1 MRSGFRV
8 GKIFGIDIRV
18 DWSWL
23 LILLL
28 VTWNLGTM
36 FGEIH
41 RDWGAAPVWG
51 VAIVAALLFFGSVL
65 AHELAHSLVAR
76 ARGIPVR
83 NITLFLF
90 GGVSD
95 IQREPASP
103 GAEFL
108 MAIVGPLT
116 SIVLGG
122 LLVLLAGAITG
133 STQDVVADPIQ
144 AAARLSPLLTL
155 VVWLGS
161 VNVTVGL
168 FNLTPG
174 FPLDGGRVLRSIL
187 WAVTGNLRRAT
198 RWAAGVGQA
207 IAWIMI
213 VAGVAMTFGAQIPF
227 FGTGLGG
234 GLWLAFIGWFLNS
247 ASVQSYQQVVVH
259 DVLGGVPV
267 SRMMRQDPPTCQ
279 PTCTITRLVHEHI
292 LGTDD
297 QAFPV
302 LDGGR
307 IIGLVTLEDVRR
319 IAREAWDST
328 TVRDI
333 MTPAERLVVVAPE
346 EDASQAL
353 EKLTSVDVR
362 QLPVVRD
369 GELVGLL
376 RRRDVIRWLQL
387 HAESIRGRTR

>member
-1 MRSGFRV
+1 MRSGFGV
-8 GKIFGIDIRV
+8 GKVFGIEIRV

-28 VTWNLGTM
+28 VIWNLGTT
-36 FGEIH
+36 FGEMH
-41 RDWGAAPVWG
+41 RDWSMALVWG
-51 VAIVAALLFFGSVL
+51 TAIVAALLFFGSVL

-83 NITLFLF
+83 DITLFLF

-122 LLVLLAGAITG
+122 LLVLLAGAG
-133 STQDVVADPIQ
+133 VGPVQDAIADPAQ

-155 VVWLGS
+155 TVWLGS

-187 WAVTGNLRRAT
+187 WAATGNLRRAT

-213 VAGVAMTFGAQIPF
+213 VGGIAMTFGARIPF

-267 SRMMRQDPPTCQ
+267 SRMMRKDPPTCQ

-297 QAFPV
+297 QGFPV

-307 IIGLVTLEDVRR
+307 LVGIVTLEDVRR
-319 IAREAWDST
+319 IAREAWDT
-328 TVRDI
+328 TSVRDV
-333 MTPAERLVVVAPE
+333 MTPADRLVAVTPE
-346 EDASQAL
+346 EEASQAL
-353 EKLTSVDVR
+353 EKLTSADVR
-362 QLPVVRD
+362 QLPVVCD

-376 RRRDVIRWLQL
+376 RRRDVIKWLQL
-387 HAESIRGRTR
+387 HAESMRG

>member
-8 GKIFGIDIRV
+8 GKILGIEIRA

-28 VTWNLGTM
+28 VIWNLSTT

-41 RDWGAAPVWG
+41 RDWGPALVWG
-51 VAIVAALLFFGSVL
+51 TSIVAALLFFGSVL

-83 NITLFLF
+83 DITLFLF
-90 GGVSD
+90 GGVSS
-95 IQREPASP
+95 IQREPSSA

-108 MAIVGPLT
+108 MAIAGPLT

-122 LLVLLAGAITG
+122 LLLLLAGGGAGFVQDAI
-133 STQDVVADPIQ
+133 ADPAQ

-155 VVWLGS
+155 VIWLGS
-161 VNVTVGL
+161 VNITVGL

-187 WAVTGNLRRAT
+187 WAATGNLQRAT
-198 RWAAGVGQA
+198 RWAARAGQA
-207 IAWIMI
+207 IAWLMI
-213 VAGVAMTFGAQIPF
+213 IGGIAMTFGAQIPF

-247 ASVQSYQQVVVH
+247 AAVQSYQRVVVH
-259 DVLGGVPV
+259 DVLEGVPV
-267 SRMMRQDPPTCQ
+267 SRMMRKDPPTCQ
-279 PTCTITRLVHEHI
+279 PACTIARLVNDHI

-302 LDGGR
+302 LDGGHLMG
-307 IIGLVTLEDVRR
+307 IVTLEDVRR
-319 IAREAWDST
+319 VGREAWDAT
-328 TVRDI
+328 FVRDV
-333 MTPAERLVVVAPE
+333 MTPEDRLVVVTPE
-346 EDASQAL
+346 EEASQAL
-353 EKLTSVDVR
+353 EKLTSADVR

-376 RRRDVIRWLQL
+376 RRRDIIRWLQL
-387 HAESIRGRTR
+387 HAEATRGRAR

>member
-8 GKIFGIDIRV
+8 GRIFGIEIRV

-28 VTWNLGTM
+28 VIWNLSTM

-41 RDWGAAPVWG
+41 RDWGPALVWG
-51 VAIVAALLFFGSVL
+51 TSIVAALLFFSSVL
-65 AHELAHSLVAR
+65 AHEMAHSLVAR

-83 NITLFLF
+83 DITLFLF
-90 GGVSD
+90 GGVSS
-95 IQREPASP
+95 IQREPSSA

-122 LLVLLAGAITG
+122 LLILLAGASVG
-133 STQDVVADPIQ
+133 PVQDAIADPAQ

-155 VVWLGS
+155 VIWLGS

-168 FNLTPG
+168 FNLIPG

-187 WAVTGNLRRAT
+187 WAATGNLRRAT
-198 RWAAGVGQA
+198 RWAAGVGQT
-207 IAWIMI
+207 IAWLMI
-213 VAGVAMTFGAQIPF
+213 VAGIAMTFGAQIPF

-247 ASVQSYQQVVVH
+247 AAVQSYQQVVVH
-259 DVLGGVPV
+259 DVLEGVPV
-267 SRMMRQDPPTCQ
+267 SRMMRKEPPTCQ
-279 PTCTITRLVHEHI
+279 PACTIARLVHEHI

-297 QAFPV
+297 QAFLV
-302 LDGGR
+302 LDGSRLVG
-307 IIGLVTLEDVRR
+307 IVTLEDVRR
-319 IAREAWDST
+319 VAREAWDT
-328 TVRDI
+328 TSVGDV
-333 MTPAERLVVVAPE
+333 MTPADRLVVVTPE
-346 EDASQAL
+346 EEASQAL
-353 EKLTSVDVR
+353 EKLTSTDVR
-362 QLPVVRD
+362 QLPVVHD

-376 RRRDVIRWLQL
+376 RRRDVIKWLQL
-387 HAESIRGRTR
+387 HAEVTRSRAR